1 MNLLKYLF
9 KDWPLKLISLII
21 AMILWFHSA
30 TEKIYIAERDTII
43 EYQNIST
50 DITFR
55 ELPPGKIKAMY
66 EASGKDLLRLYFF
79 KPKIVL
85 NLKEIKPGKISYAL
99 DEKEIK
105 IPEGIEVY
113 RIVLPE
119 NFLELSLEEK
129 ESKEV
134 PVKLGFVGEPKQGY
148 SVASLNPAREKITIT
163 GPKSLIEKINEVKG
177 NEIEVSGKKNSFYE
191 YIKILSPSKLIN
203 VKPGSLR
210 VYVQIERELIKEIE
224 KEPTIISPEGYKV
237 DVKPDR
243 VKIKIKG
250 TIDKVEEVKSDDVT
264 VMLNLIGFG
273 HGEYYLPP
281 KVFTP
286 DSVEVE
292 EVEPSFIRVKL
303 EKEVK

>member
-1 MNLLKYLF
+1 MNLLKTLF
-9 KDWPLKLISLII
+9 EDWPLKLISLVI
-21 AMILWFHSA
+21 ALILWFHSA
-30 TEKIYIAERDTII
+30 TEKIYMAERDTII
-43 EYQNIST
+43 EYQNISPG
-50 DITFR
+50 ITFR

-85 NLKEIKPGKISYAL
+85 NLKERKPGKISFTL

-105 IPEGIEVY
+105 IPGGIEVY
-113 RIVLPE
+113 RIVLPQ
-119 NFLELSLEEK
+119 NFLELSLEKK

-134 PVKLGFVGEPKQGY
+134 PVKLEFVGEPKEGY
-148 SVASLNPAREKITIT
+148 SVASLNPARERITIT

-210 VYVQIERELIKEIE
+210 VYVQIEKELIKEME

-237 DVKPDR
+237 DVEPDR

-250 TIDKVEEVKSDDVT
+250 TIDKVEKIKSDDVT

-273 HGEYYLPP
+273 QGEYYLPP
-281 KVFTP
+281 KVFAP

-292 EVEPSFIRVKL
+292 DVEPSFVKVKL